1 MLKKLVAND
10 RNFNEENIIK
20 YFTVYFNASHN
31 QMSNEE
37 NNEEFCE

>member
-20 YFTVYFNASHN
+20 YFTVYFNAFHN
-31 QMSNEE
+31 QISNEE